1 VPRLRL
7 APLDFAGASL
17 AEALGRARMCF
28 QLGHFLLVVFL
39 VLEEIRFSLQV
50 ALAQGLPVPLALF

>member
-1 VPRLRL
+1 
-7 APLDFAGASL
+7 
-17 AEALGRARMCF
+17 MCF